1 MTVSPRLIKGGLVE
15 IDVKSSQ
22 VRNVIALQYNP
33 DTLTRSLEAQ
43 ASGSE
48 SGDHSRALRLKGA
61 AVETIRLEAELDAT
75 DYLEDPAG
83 NREAV
88 ESGIHPQLA
97 ALERLL
103 YPSSSALAE
112 NHALAGAG
120 ILEILPLE
128 APLTLFVWGR
138 QRLVPVRLTD
148 LSITEEAFDTS
159 LNPIRAKVTLGMRV
173 LSVDDVG
180 FDHPGGSLFMA
191 HLIAK
196 EALASSVASVSTS
209 TLGLEGA

>member
-1 MTVSPRLIKGGLVE
+1 MTISPRLLKGGFVE
-15 IDVKSSQ
+15 IDVKTSR
-22 VRNVIALQYNP
+22 VRNVITLQYNP

-43 ASGSE
+43 ASGGD
-48 SGDHSRALRLKGA
+48 SGGQSQALRLKGN
-61 AVETIRLEAELDAT
+61 AVETIRLEAEIDAT

-83 NREAV
+83 NRDAV

-103 YPSSSALAE
+103 YPASSALVE

-128 APLTLFVWGR
+128 TPLTLFVWGR
-138 QRLVPVRLTD
+138 HRLVPVRLTD
-148 LSITEEAFDTS
+148 LSITEDAFDAS
-159 LNPIRAKVTLGMRV
+159 LNPIRAKVTLGLRV
-173 LSVDDVG
+173 LSVDDLG

-196 EALASSVASVSTS
+196 EALASSVGSVNTS
-209 TLGLEGA
+209 TLGLEGV